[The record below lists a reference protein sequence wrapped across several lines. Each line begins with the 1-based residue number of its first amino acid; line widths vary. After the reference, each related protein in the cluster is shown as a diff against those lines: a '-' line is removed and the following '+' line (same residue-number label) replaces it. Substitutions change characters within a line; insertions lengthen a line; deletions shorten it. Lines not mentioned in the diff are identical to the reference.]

1 MKLRKLLAVTIL
13 TFFTSSANL
22 MAEVFIPKHATCE
35 KNGKAIK
42 ISDLSGFPSFNADF
56 YPSEHI
62 VKIKCSAGNL
72 ILKKGTFFYAYR
84 GVHKGL
90 TITATATVQNNKLE
104 SIVYEE
110 WDRGKNTKVIISYYP
125 PKSR

>member
-1 MKLRKLLAVTIL
+1 MILRKFLAVTVL
-13 TFFTSSANL
+13 SFFTCSANL
-22 MAEVFIPKHATCE
+22 MAEVLIPKHATCE
-35 KNGKAIK
+35 KNGKTVK
-42 ISDLSGFPSFNADF
+42 INDLSGFPSFNADF

-72 ILKKGTFFYAYR
+72 VLKKGTYFYAYR

-110 WDRGKNTKVIISYYP
+110 WDKRNNIKVVICYYP
-125 PKSR
+125 PKP